1 MTDSLFLKTPLLTG
15 IIRKTLEELRPDEDF
30 HNISTYLFRFLG
42 YFGSTYS
49 GHLLKIMDD
58 RHWHTGKGR
67 YKYKSEYFYEKIL
80 LLKAKKTY
88 VGLMSVQEGFKIPIQ
103 YDEKNLEKT
112 SYSKASRAFIKE
124 LTQEILNLDK
134 DTLDFSAIFEIVIKH
149 KNSIIQSILDLD
161 VSSGSP
167 KKFKNKNEYDAPFGQ
182 ANFVA
187 GEIFN
192 IFYKEE
198 AYISGEGYA
207 TFDLITPK
215 IKAGKNVSEADIV
228 TQILNFYQD
237 YLQKDKF
244 LILYNILV
252 NNTYPEMRD
261 YFIKNLGIPYIGF
274 KRNEPIKEEFLDLI
288 DIESVVMKNIDS
300 RGVNF
305 LEAIGI
311 FVDEKTGSA
320 EITNIINF

>member
-1 MTDSLFLKTPLLTG
+1 MTDSLFLKTPLLTN
-15 IIRKTLEELRPDEDF
+15 IIRKTLESLRPDEDW

-58 RHWHTGKGR
+58 NHWHTGKGR

-80 LLKAKKTY
+80 LLKAKKSY
-88 VGLMSVQEGFKIPIQ
+88 CGYMSVQEGFKIPIQ

-112 SYSKASRAFIKE
+112 SYAKASREFIKE

-134 DTLDFSAIFEIVIKH
+134 ESLDYSAIFNIVLKH
-149 KNSIIQSILDLD
+149 KNSVIESILNLD

-198 AYISGEGYA
+198 AYISGEGYSA
-207 TFDLITPK
+207 FDLIQPK
-215 IKAGKNVSEADIV
+215 IKTGKNVPESDIIS
-228 TQILNFYQD
+228 QMLNFYQE
-237 YLQKDKF
+237 YLPKDKY

-274 KRNEPIKEEFLDLI
+274 KRNEPMKSDFLDLV
-288 DIESVVMKNIDS
+288 DIESTVIKNIDS
-300 RGVNF
+300 RGMNF

-311 FVDEKTGSA
+311 YVDEKTGA
-320 EITNIINF
+320 TEITNIINF